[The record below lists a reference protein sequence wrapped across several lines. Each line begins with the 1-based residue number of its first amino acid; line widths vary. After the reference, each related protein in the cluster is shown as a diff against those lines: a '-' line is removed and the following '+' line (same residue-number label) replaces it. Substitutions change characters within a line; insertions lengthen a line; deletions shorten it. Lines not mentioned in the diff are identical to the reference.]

1 MSTTSLTAAIPGIRF
16 EPAVPLD
23 QLEISELNPRMHRD
37 EATISEIAKL
47 MQTHGFDPTCALKV
61 YRDGDRFYVIAG
73 GNRLLSAREAGLETV
88 PVYIYEDL
96 DRQEL
101 WSLAYQDN
109 EQAGQHCRV
118 SVIDVCCDYLRR
130 LEHDGWTQR
139 KIAESLGVSDATI
152 SQRVR
157 LSRATHLH
165 EVFSRKSRRGT
176 LSRDSGRFLLD

>member
-1 MSTTSLTAAIPGIRF
+1 MSKNSLTASIPGIRF
-16 EPAVPLD
+16 EPAIPLD

-37 EATISEIAKL
+37 EVAISEIAKL

-61 YRDGDRFYVIAG
+61 YREGDRYHVIAG
-73 GNRLLSAREAGLETV
+73 GNRLLAARQAGLETV

-118 SVIDVCCDYLRR
+118 NAIDVCCD
-130 LEHDGWTQR
+130 
-139 KIAESLGVSDATI
+139 
-152 SQRVR
+152 
-157 LSRATHLH
+157 
-165 EVFSRKSRRGT
+165 
-176 LSRDSGRFLLD
+176 